1 MENFSIEVSQVAH
14 DKNKDGLD
22 DTDVIGESGNKAGQ
36 EAPNNAYQRT
46 SKGHHKE
53 GGKTRQ
59 NIRVF
64 DIILAHTHVG
74 VEHVVQHLN
83 RSNQTFNG

>member
-1 MENFSIEVSQVAH
+1 MENFRIEVSQVAH

-22 DTDVIGESGNKAGQ
+22 DTDMIGEAGNETGQ
-36 EAPNNAYQRT
+36 EAPNNAYERT
-46 SKGHHKE
+46 SERDHKE
-53 GGKTRQ
+53 GGKARQ

-64 DIILAHTHVG
+64 DIFLAHAHVG

-83 RSNQTFNG
+83 WFKSNET